1 MNNLK
6 KKIVALCLTFS
17 MVFSTG
23 TAVFA
28 KEQDDNASPK
38 KVESTMNRIEGRD
51 RFAVANK
58 VMEDYYENS
67 KKVLLVSATKFPYL
81 SYQFLNSLFV
91 LIYTFLLHS
100 NSFHQEVFQALDYP
114 LDRK

>member
-38 KVESTMNRIEGRD
+38 KYNQ
-51 RFAVANK
+51 
-58 VMEDYYENS
+58 
-67 KKVLLVSATKFPYL
+67 L
-81 SYQFLNSLFV
+81 
-91 LIYTFLLHS
+91 
-100 NSFHQEVFQALDYP
+100 
-114 LDRK
+114 